1 DTSKVTPEWFIPWY
15 ELVVD
20 EWNCLGEGG
29 FGSVY
34 RAKWLD
40 SDVVVK
46 RRAETVAIF
55 RREVEIWFSLS
66 HPHVVRLFGACHVG
80 RPFFVCEY
88 ATHGTLVSFLRKHP
102 GEIWTKLHESA
113 LGVQYLHARGVVHG
127 DLKGNNIV
135 IGSDMKAKVTDFG
148 LSSVASGEDKTSST
162 NTSDVVGSMRWQ
174 APEVLEGMAPSF
186 ESDVYSLGM
195 CILEAATWKQPWGD
209 TDHWAVR
216 HFKGEY
222 HATHGELPSRP
233 RICEDDQWG
242 LIQRMCALEPDKRIK
257 ISTVVD
263 ELAV

>member
-1 DTSKVTPEWFIPWY
+1 
-15 ELVVD
+15 
-20 EWNCLGEGG
+20 LGEGG

-148 LSSVASGEDKTSST
+148 LSSVASGEDKTLVSGAW
-162 NTSDVVGSMRWQ
+162 NWV
-174 APEVLEGMAPSF
+174 APELLDTNKRPTFAT
-186 ESDVYSLGM
+186 DVYSLGM
-195 CILEAATWKQPWGD
+195 CIVEALRVVEAVEAGKDSSHCLPWRVGD
-209 TDHWAVR
+209 RAAV
-216 HFKGEY
+216 KY
-222 HATHGELPSRP
+222 HATHGTVPSRP
-233 RICEDDQWG
+233 AICEDSQWE
-242 LIQRMCALEPDKRIK
+242 LVVRMCVLEADERIK

-263 ELAV
+263 EL